1 MLYVS
6 ILTSD
11 RERDPELWATTWN
24 LTAPPTFKILS
35 VYNLAGDKRIFVWE
49 GESAEDLQI
58 MDRLNQVGV
67 LETYPAFDRTVGWQ
81 QAVVG
86 DLEGFRKNLVAS
98 ATSSVAG
105 FTHKSAISDRQ
116 IEAAMDLRTR
126 GNRAANP
133 YAARQEARE
142 WIVRQEEQQ

>member
-1 MLYVS
+1 MLYVT

-24 LTAPPTFKILS
+24 LKAPPTFKIHS
-35 VYNLAGDKRIFVWE
+35 VYNLAGDKRVFVWE
-49 GESAEDLQI
+49 GESAADLQV
-58 MDRLNQVGV
+58 MDRLNYVGE

-81 QAVVG
+81 QAVDG
-86 DLEGFRKNLVAS
+86 DLEGFRENLVAS
-98 ATSSVAG
+98 TSSSVAG
-105 FTHKSAISDRQ
+105 FNQKTGMSDQQ

-133 YAARQEARE
+133 YAARREARE
-142 WIVRQEEQQ
+142 WIERQEDQQ